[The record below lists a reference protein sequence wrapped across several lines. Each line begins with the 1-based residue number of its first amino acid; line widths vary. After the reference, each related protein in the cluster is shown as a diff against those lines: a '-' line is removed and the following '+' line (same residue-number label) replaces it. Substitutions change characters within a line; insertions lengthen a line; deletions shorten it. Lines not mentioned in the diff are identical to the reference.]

1 MRNAMGILRAV
12 SSALVL
18 YVLITFSICTASAEV
33 ESSVEEPLSYDVLKD
48 AIELTEQFVEA
59 PGEPAFPQTPE
70 EWKDNERDAN
80 KIIDRIKDFLRRL
93 REKGLDR
100 WEHWLKYDTDGDG
113 KLSIDELRAMFKDK
127 VSCGGL
133 FDLLTCEKR
142 DQLAKEFANT
152 LACFGV
158 IAQPSGFPDP
168 NACGLTAEKFGKLLD
183 ETINRY
189 ETLIGT
195 LNCGGVTDSKSK
207 KICERIE
214 RILRDAIERL
224 KKFKEELILVSGSAQ
239 TRLAEAPA
247 WEAVEE

>member
-48 AIELTEQFVEA
+48 AIELTEQFVEP
-59 PGEPAFPQTPE
+59 PGEPAYPQTPE

-152 LACFGV
+152 LAC
-158 IAQPSGFPDP
+158 
-168 NACGLTAEKFGKLLD
+168 GLTAEKFGKLLD